1 MEEKEDKQKFIDRIS
16 TKLLSLESERKNR
29 ILKLIFKQIAVLVIF
44 YLTLKGVLFFCED
57 HTYIS
62 VACGVIAFFSGAIFF
77 CNFSD
82 DDKNFKKFLKQ
93 RVKSQIVRNFN
104 LKTIKGKAFT
114 DEFLKKSNLFSVYTY
129 QETDDVIQGCYNEV
143 DYTIAETKLVAKG
156 NKNEFDV
163 FKGVIISFKSNKVIT
178 AETLITTK
186 GDNSIRNYPPNSK
199 SVISYL
205 IVCCFFIPMIYI
217 GYAIYAK
224 VKYFNKSGMS
234 ITNLMT
240 THSPLPHIWFLTIW
254 DLVFPV
260 IIILSIALVVYYKK
274 KKMQNVKLE
283 DLTFDRKFNVYTQD
297 QIEARYLLTPAFMER
312 LKSLETSFGTKNI
325 KCSFFEDNIMFAI
338 STNKDLFEL
347 GSLYK
352 SLKSKISIEEFYN
365 EIHSIQEMINHLKLD
380 EKLGL

>member
-1 MEEKEDKQKFIDRIS
+1 MIS
-16 TKLLSLESERKNR
+16 
-29 ILKLIFKQIAVLVIF
+29 
-44 YLTLKGVLFFCED
+44 
-57 HTYIS
+57 
-62 VACGVIAFFSGAIFF
+62 
-77 CNFSD
+77 
-82 DDKNFKKFLKQ
+82 
-93 RVKSQIVRNFN
+93 
-104 LKTIKGKAFT
+104 
-114 DEFLKKSNLFSVYTY
+114 
-129 QETDDVIQGCYNEV
+129 
-143 DYTIAETKLVAKG
+143 
-156 NKNEFDV
+156 
-163 FKGVIISFKSNKVIT
+163 
-178 AETLITTK
+178 
-186 GDNSIRNYPPNSK
+186 
-199 SVISYL
+199 
-205 IVCCFFIPMIYI
+205 I
-217 GYAIYAK
+217 GYAIYAM

-283 DLTFDRKFNVYTQD
+283 DLTFDKKFNVYTQD

>member
-1 MEEKEDKQKFIDRIS
+1 MFC
-16 TKLLSLESERKNR
+16 
-29 ILKLIFKQIAVLVIF
+29 
-44 YLTLKGVLFFCED
+44 FFCEE

-62 VACGVIAFFSGAIFF
+62 IACGVIAFFSGAIFF

-217 GYAIYAK
+217 GYAIYAM

-283 DLTFDRKFNVYTQD
+283 DLTFDKKFNVYTQD

>member
-44 YLTLKGVLFFCED
+44 YLTLKGVLFFCEE
-57 HTYIS
+57 HTNIS
-62 VACGVIAFFSGAIFF
+62 IACGVNAFFSGAIFF

-93 RVKSQIVRNFN
+93 RVKFQIVRNFN

-217 GYAIYAK
+217 GYAIYAM

-283 DLTFDRKFNVYTQD
+283 DLTFDKKFNVYTQD

>member
-1 MEEKEDKQKFIDRIS
+1 M
-16 TKLLSLESERKNR
+16 
-29 ILKLIFKQIAVLVIF
+29 
-44 YLTLKGVLFFCED
+44 
-57 HTYIS
+57 
-62 VACGVIAFFSGAIFF
+62 
-77 CNFSD
+77 
-82 DDKNFKKFLKQ
+82 
-93 RVKSQIVRNFN
+93 
-104 LKTIKGKAFT
+104 
-114 DEFLKKSNLFSVYTY
+114 FSVYTY

-217 GYAIYAK
+217 GYAIYAM

-240 THSPLPHIWFLTIW
+240 THSPLPHIWFLT
-254 DLVFPV
+254 
-260 IIILSIALVVYYKK
+260 
-274 KKMQNVKLE
+274 
-283 DLTFDRKFNVYTQD
+283 FDKKFNVYTQD